1 LQQMLGI
8 GTRVTTM
15 VGLSVVFVAVLRR
28 LRGSAAAQAESRVE
42 SARRAAWDA
51 ASHAELVAHLTEV
64 DEYARPLLER
74 VVRAGAITDEDRRQA
89 RAVEG

>member
-1 LQQMLGI
+1 VALIGGGILLGLLVVDAITRSADLQQMLGI

-64 DEYARPLLER
+64 DEYA
-74 VVRAGAITDEDRRQA
+74 
-89 RAVEG
+89 